1 MEIFFVAA
9 VTSVLAIRLFLAL
22 TGYPQIGGGGLHI
35 AHLLWGG
42 LLMLGALIVSLCFI
56 GQMSERLAALIGGIG
71 FGTFIDET
79 GKFITSDSNYFFQ
92 PAVSI
97 IYILFVALFI
107 FMRALESRQRFTEQE
122 YLLNALRVIE
132 EIVVRDLDEDERLR
146 AEQYLKAGASDNRV
160 HATLQE
166 VLRHAV
172 TVTPKSPGLI
182 ERTKT
187 LVVSFYRAGARQWW
201 FSFGVIAFFLAQL
214 SVQMLYAFIL
224 VFIVG
229 LGWNEIFDFK
239 LINRIVVSFQH
250 LTFVDWIEIGFS
262 LLSGAF
268 VLWGIVCMR
277 RSRINA
283 FVWFE
288 RSILISILI
297 TQVFAFYKEQFS
309 ALFGLLLNIAVLFA
323 VRFAIEQEHARES
336 TKVKSVIA
344 PT

>member
-1 MEIFFVAA
+1 
-9 VTSVLAIRLFLAL
+9 
-22 TGYPQIGGGGLHI
+22 
-35 AHLLWGG
+35 
-42 LLMLGALIVSLCFI
+42 MLGALIVSLCFI

-97 IYILFVALFI
+97 IYIVFVALFL

-132 EIVVRDLDEDERLR
+132 EVVVRDLDVDERRR
-146 AEQYLKAGASDNRV
+146 AEDYLKAGESSNHLHSA
-160 HATLQE
+160 LQQ

-172 TVTPKSPGLI
+172 TVTPRQPGWI

-187 LVVSFYRAGARQWW
+187 FIANLYRAAARQWW
-201 FSFGVIAFFLAQL
+201 FPFGVIAFFLAQL
-214 SVQMLYAFIL
+214 GIQLLYAFIL
-224 VFIVG
+224 VFIIG

-239 LINRIVVSFQH
+239 LINRVVVNFLH

-262 LLSGAF
+262 LLSGAL

-277 RSRINA
+277 RSRLKA

-288 RSILISILI
+288 RSVMISILI

-309 ALFGLLLNIAVLFA
+309 GLLGLVLNIAVLFA

-336 TKVKSVIA
+336 ANLKAVTASA
-344 PT
+344 